1 VTGHHVVP
9 VLAAAAATA
18 ATVTVIDPWEGRYF
32 RRHAS
37 TFEGYNKFMSEN
49 RTTLGTLL
57 IPAGMTLMATKYLA
71 HTGLLALEAWVD
83 IDLPD
88 IAFRSAFRRRARSIF
103 Q

>member
-57 IPAGMTLMATKYLA
+57 IPAGMTLMATLSKTNIWRTPA
-71 HTGLLALEAWVD
+71 CSRWKPGL
-83 IDLPD
+83 I
-88 IAFRSAFRRRARSIF
+88 
-103 Q
+103 